1 MRVRAELTRL
11 RHSYEQLRAKRNQQ
25 HQSKHPTS
33 SNVGGVDYKRECQ
46 SLRHQLIEEKE
57 REKEMER
64 LCRELR
70 ELVEGKSEHLRVVEV
85 EQRQSQQNLA
95 YLEETLK
102 SREGYIRQVSGKRFQ
117 LKSLFLF
124 RYSQLE
130 EKLGVARTSASEL
143 HQVQQ
148 ELSAKKLVEQQLRDS
163 LKQAEE
169 KGAMCKEELRR
180 MKVHAERKESETVHK
195 LEQRLQRLESQLR
208 ESEESRQSG
217 HGAAIIRFEEQVDRL
232 TQCPPT
238 GDGGGGYVALHPTP
252 SNLDG
257 SNERWSKL
265 LENMLGKHFDQ
276 LDCSLQKILSSN

>member
-1 MRVRAELTRL
+1 M
-11 RHSYEQLRAKRNQQ
+11 
-25 HQSKHPTS
+25 
-33 SNVGGVDYKRECQ
+33 
-46 SLRHQLIEEKE
+46 
-57 REKEMER
+57 
-64 LCRELR
+64 
-70 ELVEGKSEHLRVVEV
+70 
-85 EQRQSQQNLA
+85 
-95 YLEETLK
+95 
-102 SREGYIRQVSGKRFQ
+102 
-117 LKSLFLF
+117 
-124 RYSQLE
+124 
-130 EKLGVARTSASEL
+130 ARTSASEL

-163 LKQAEE
+163 LKEAEE

-276 LDCSLQKILSSN
+276 LDCSLQKILSPN